1 MSNNDMGILDSKR
14 PDFDEL
20 LSQIAT
26 YALDFNIT
34 SKEAYETARYCL
46 MDTLGCGLLALKF
59 PQCTKL
65 LGPVVEG
72 AEFRPL
78 GTKIPGTSYQLDP
91 ERGAFNVGA
100 MVRWLD
106 FNDTWLASEW
116 GHPSDNLGAIW
127 AVSDYVSRKNIA
139 NGLSPLKVK
148 DVLTA
153 MIKAHE
159 IQGILALDN
168 CFNKVG
174 LDHVLLVRI
183 ASTAMACVLL
193 GGNFEEVRNAVSQA
207 FIDGGALRTYR
218 HAPNTGSR
226 KSWAAGDASSRGVN
240 LALKSISGEMGYPS
254 ALSAKFWGFEDVKM
268 KGAKLSIPQPFG
280 SYVMENVL
288 FKISFPAE
296 FHAQTAVEAALE
308 LHQEVKNRLDDIEK
322 IIITTQES
330 AHRII
335 NKVGPLSNPADRDH
349 CIQYM
354 VAIGLLE
361 GKLEAQHYED
371 DIAKDPR
378 IDRLRDKMEVVV
390 DERYTREYLEP
401 DKRSIANAV
410 QIFYKDG
417 SKSQNVA
424 VEYPIGHRRR
434 RKEGIP
440 LLIEKFNANLATR
453 LSPKKCAQIKDLC
466 ASQTDLE
473 NTPFNEFSDLFSL

>member
-1 MSNNDMGILDSKR
+1 MSNDMGILEAKR

-20 LSQIAT
+20 LTKIAR
-26 YALDFNIT
+26 YASDFEIK
-34 SKEAYETARYCL
+34 SDLAYETAKYCL
-46 MDTLGCGLLALKF
+46 MDTIGTGLLALNF
-59 PQCTKL
+59 PACTKL

-78 GTKIPGTSYQLDP
+78 GAKIPGTSYQLEP
-91 ERGAFNVGA
+91 ERAAFNVGA

-106 FNDTWLASEW
+106 FNDTWLAAEW

-127 AVSDYVSRKNIA
+127 AVCDYMSRKNISQ
-139 NGLSPLKVK
+139 GKKPLSIK
-148 DVLTA
+148 DALTA

-159 IQGILALDN
+159 IQGVLALEN

-183 ASTAMACVLL
+183 ASTAVACKLL
-193 GGNFEEVRNAVSQA
+193 GGSFEEIRNALSHA

-240 LALKSISGEMGYPS
+240 LALKALSGEMGYPS

-268 KGAKLSIPQPFG
+268 RGAKLSIPQEFS

-296 FHAQTAVEAALE
+296 FHAQTAVECALK
-308 LHQEVKNRLDDIEK
+308 LHDEVKDRLDDVEK

-330 AHRII
+330 GHRII
-335 NKVGPLSNPADRDH
+335 NKTGELANPADRDH

-354 VAIGLLE
+354 VAVPLIFGRLRA
-361 GKLEAQHYED
+361 KDYED
-371 DIAKDPR
+371 SVAKDPR
-378 IDRLRDKMEVVV
+378 IDALRAKMSVEV
-390 DERYTREYLEP
+390 DDRYTKEYLQS

-417 SKSQNVA
+417 SKSQKVE
-424 VEYPIGHRRR
+424 VEYPIGHKRRR
-434 RKEGIP
+434 SEGIP
-440 LLIEKFNANLATR
+440 LLIKKFESNLAGR
-453 LSPKKCAQIKDLC
+453 LSPKKCELINKLFADQK
-466 ASQTDLE
+466 TLE
-473 NTPFNEFSDLFSL
+473 NTAFNEFSDLFAL

>member
-1 MSNNDMGILDSKR
+1 MGILEAKR

-20 LSQIAT
+20 LTKIAR
-26 YALDFNIT
+26 YASDFEIK
-34 SKEAYETARYCL
+34 SDLAYETAKYCL
-46 MDTLGCGLLALKF
+46 MDTIGTGLLALNF
-59 PQCTKL
+59 PACTKL

-78 GTKIPGTSYQLDP
+78 GAKIPGTSYQLEP
-91 ERGAFNVGA
+91 ERAAFNVGA

-106 FNDTWLASEW
+106 FNDTWLAAEW

-127 AVSDYVSRKNIA
+127 AVCDYMSRKNISQ
-139 NGLSPLKVK
+139 GKKPLSVK
-148 DVLTA
+148 DALTA

-159 IQGILALDN
+159 IQGVLALEN

-183 ASTAMACVLL
+183 ASTAVACKLL
-193 GGNFEEVRNAVSQA
+193 GGSFEEIRNALSHA

-240 LALKSISGEMGYPS
+240 LALKALSGEMGYPS

-268 KGAKLSIPQPFG
+268 RGAKLSIPQEFS

-296 FHAQTAVEAALE
+296 FHAQTAVECALK
-308 LHQEVKNRLDDIEK
+308 LHDEVKDRLDDVEK

-330 AHRII
+330 GHRII
-335 NKVGPLSNPADRDH
+335 NKTGELANPADRDH

-354 VAIGLLE
+354 VAVPLIFGRLRAE
-361 GKLEAQHYED
+361 DYED
-371 DIAKDPR
+371 SVAKDPR
-378 IDRLRDKMEVVV
+378 IDALRAKMSVEV
-390 DERYTREYLEP
+390 DDRYTKEYLQS

-417 SKSQNVA
+417 SKSQKVE
-424 VEYPIGHRRR
+424 VEYPIGHKRRR
-434 RKEGIP
+434 SEGIP
-440 LLIEKFNANLATR
+440 LLIKKFESNLAGR
-453 LSPKKCAQIKDLC
+453 LSPKKCELINKLFADQK
-466 ASQTDLE
+466 TLE
-473 NTPFNEFSDLFSL
+473 NTAFNEFSDLFAL

>member
-1 MSNNDMGILDSKR
+1 MSNDMGILEAKR

-20 LSQIAT
+20 LTKIAR
-26 YALDFNIT
+26 YASDFEIK
-34 SKEAYETARYCL
+34 SDLAYETAKYCL
-46 MDTLGCGLLALKF
+46 MDTIGTGLLALNF
-59 PQCTKL
+59 PACTKL

-78 GTKIPGTSYQLDP
+78 GAKIPGTSYQLEP
-91 ERGAFNVGA
+91 ERAAFNVGA

-106 FNDTWLASEW
+106 FNDTWLAAEW

-127 AVSDYVSRKNIA
+127 AVCDYMSRKNISQ
-139 NGLSPLKVK
+139 GKKPLSIK
-148 DVLTA
+148 DALTA

-159 IQGILALDN
+159 IQGVLALEN

-183 ASTAMACVLL
+183 ASTAVACKLL
-193 GGNFEEVRNAVSQA
+193 GGSFEEIRNALSHA
-207 FIDGGALRTYR
+207 FIDGGALRAYR

-240 LALKSISGEMGYPS
+240 LALKALSGEMGYPS

-268 KGAKLSIPQPFG
+268 RGAKLSIPQEFS

-296 FHAQTAVEAALE
+296 FHAQTAVECALK
-308 LHQEVKNRLDDIEK
+308 LHDEFKDRLDDVEK

-330 AHRII
+330 GHRII
-335 NKVGPLSNPADRDH
+335 NKTGELANPADRDH

-354 VAIGLLE
+354 VAVPLIFGRLRAE
-361 GKLEAQHYED
+361 DYED
-371 DIAKDPR
+371 SVAKDPR
-378 IDRLRDKMEVVV
+378 IDALRAKMSVEV
-390 DERYTREYLEP
+390 DDRYTKEYLES

-417 SKSQNVA
+417 SKSQKVE
-424 VEYPIGHRRR
+424 VEYPIGHKRRR
-434 RKEGIP
+434 SEGIP
-440 LLIEKFNANLATR
+440 LLIKKFESNLAGR
-453 LSPKKCAQIKDLC
+453 LSPKKCELINKLFADQK
-466 ASQTDLE
+466 TLE
-473 NTPFNEFSDLFSL
+473 NTAFNEFSDLFAL

>member
-1 MSNNDMGILDSKR
+1 MSNDMGILEAKR

-20 LSQIAT
+20 LTKISR
-26 YALDFNIT
+26 YASDFEIK
-34 SKEAYETARYCL
+34 SDLAYETAKYCL
-46 MDTLGCGLLALKF
+46 MDTIGTGLLALNF
-59 PQCTKL
+59 PACTKL

-78 GTKIPGTSYQLDP
+78 GAKIPGTSYQLEP
-91 ERGAFNVGA
+91 ERAAFNVGA

-106 FNDTWLASEW
+106 FNDTWLAAEW

-127 AVSDYVSRKNIA
+127 AVCDYMSRKNISQ
-139 NGLSPLKVK
+139 GKKPLSIK
-148 DVLTA
+148 DALTA

-159 IQGILALDN
+159 IQGVLALEN

-183 ASTAMACVLL
+183 ASTAVACKLL
-193 GGNFEEVRNAVSQA
+193 GGSFEEIRNALSHA
-207 FIDGGALRTYR
+207 FIDGGALRAYR

-240 LALKSISGEMGYPS
+240 LALKALSGEMGYPS

-268 KGAKLSIPQPFG
+268 RGAKLSIPQEFS

-296 FHAQTAVEAALE
+296 FHAQTAVECALK
-308 LHQEVKNRLDDIEK
+308 LHDEVKDRLDDVEK

-330 AHRII
+330 GHRII
-335 NKVGPLSNPADRDH
+335 NKTGELANPADRDH

-354 VAIGLLE
+354 VAVPLIFGRLRAE
-361 GKLEAQHYED
+361 DYED
-371 DIAKDPR
+371 SVAKDPR
-378 IDRLRDKMEVVV
+378 IDALRAKMSVEV
-390 DERYTREYLEP
+390 DDRYTKEYLQS

-417 SKSQNVA
+417 SKSQKVE
-424 VEYPIGHRRR
+424 VEYPIGHKRRR
-434 RKEGIP
+434 SEGIP
-440 LLIEKFNANLATR
+440 LLIKKFESNLAGR
-453 LSPKKCAQIKDLC
+453 LSPKKCELINKLFADQK
-466 ASQTDLE
+466 TLE
-473 NTPFNEFSDLFSL
+473 NTAFNEFSDLFAL

>member
-1 MSNNDMGILDSKR
+1 MSNDMGILEAKR

-20 LSQIAT
+20 LTKIAR
-26 YALDFNIT
+26 YASDFEIK
-34 SKEAYETARYCL
+34 SDLAYETAKYCL
-46 MDTLGCGLLALKF
+46 MDTIGTGLLALNF
-59 PQCTKL
+59 PACTKL

-78 GTKIPGTSYQLDP
+78 GAKIPGTSYQLEP
-91 ERGAFNVGA
+91 ERAAFNVGA

-106 FNDTWLASEW
+106 FNDTWLAAEW

-127 AVSDYVSRKNIA
+127 AVCDYMSRKNISQ
-139 NGLSPLKVK
+139 GKKPLSIK
-148 DVLTA
+148 DALSA

-159 IQGILALDN
+159 IQGVLALEN

-183 ASTAMACVLL
+183 ASTAVACKLL
-193 GGNFEEVRNAVSQA
+193 GGSFEEIRNALSHA
-207 FIDGGALRTYR
+207 FIDGGALRAYR

-240 LALKSISGEMGYPS
+240 LALKALSGEMGYPS

-268 KGAKLSIPQPFG
+268 RGAKLSIPQEFS

-296 FHAQTAVEAALE
+296 FHAQTAVECALK
-308 LHQEVKNRLDDIEK
+308 LHDEVKNRLDDIEK

-330 AHRII
+330 GHRII
-335 NKVGPLSNPADRDH
+335 NKTGELANPADRDH

-354 VAIGLLE
+354 VAVPLIFGRLRAE
-361 GKLEAQHYED
+361 DYED
-371 DIAKDPR
+371 SVAKDPR
-378 IDRLRDKMEVVV
+378 IDALRAKMSVEV
-390 DERYTREYLEP
+390 DDRYTKEYLQS

-417 SKSQNVA
+417 SKSQKVE
-424 VEYPIGHRRR
+424 VEYPIGHKRRR
-434 RKEGIP
+434 SEGIP
-440 LLIEKFNANLATR
+440 LLIKKFESNLAGR
-453 LSPKKCAQIKDLC
+453 LSPKKCELINKLFADQKM
-466 ASQTDLE
+466 LE
-473 NTPFNEFSDLFSL
+473 NTAFNEFSDLFAL

>member
-1 MSNNDMGILDSKR
+1 MSNDMGILEAKR

-20 LSQIAT
+20 LTKIAR
-26 YALDFNIT
+26 YASDFEIK
-34 SKEAYETARYCL
+34 SDLAYETAKYCL
-46 MDTLGCGLLALKF
+46 MDTIGTGLLALNF
-59 PQCTKL
+59 PACTKL

-78 GTKIPGTSYQLDP
+78 GAKIPGTSYQLEP
-91 ERGAFNVGA
+91 ERAAFNVGA

-106 FNDTWLASEW
+106 FNDTWLAAEW

-127 AVSDYVSRKNIA
+127 AVCDYMSRKNISQ
-139 NGLSPLKVK
+139 GKKPLSIK
-148 DVLTA
+148 DALTA

-159 IQGILALDN
+159 IQGVLALEN

-183 ASTAMACVLL
+183 ASTAVACKLL
-193 GGNFEEVRNAVSQA
+193 GGSFEEIRNALSHA
-207 FIDGGALRTYR
+207 FIDGGALRAYR

-240 LALKSISGEMGYPS
+240 LALKALSGEMGYPS

-268 KGAKLSIPQPFG
+268 RGAKLSIPQEFS

-296 FHAQTAVEAALE
+296 FHAQTAVECALK
-308 LHQEVKNRLDDIEK
+308 LHDEVKDRLDDVEK

-330 AHRII
+330 GHRII
-335 NKVGPLSNPADRDH
+335 NKTGELANPADRDH

-354 VAIGLLE
+354 VAVPLIFGRLRAE
-361 GKLEAQHYED
+361 DYED
-371 DIAKDPR
+371 SVAKDPR
-378 IDRLRDKMEVVV
+378 IDTLRAKMSVEV
-390 DERYTREYLEP
+390 DDRYTKEYLQS

-417 SKSQNVA
+417 SKSQKVE
-424 VEYPIGHRRR
+424 VEYPIGHKRRR
-434 RKEGIP
+434 SEGIP
-440 LLIEKFNANLATR
+440 LLIKKFESNLAGR
-453 LSPKKCAQIKDLC
+453 LSPKKCELINKLFADQK
-466 ASQTDLE
+466 TLE
-473 NTPFNEFSDLFSL
+473 NTAFNEFSDLFAL

>member
-1 MSNNDMGILDSKR
+1 MSNDMGILEAKR

-20 LSQIAT
+20 LTKIAR
-26 YALDFNIT
+26 YASDFEIK
-34 SKEAYETARYCL
+34 SDLAYETAKYCL
-46 MDTLGCGLLALKF
+46 MDTIGTGLLALNF
-59 PQCTKL
+59 PACTKL

-78 GTKIPGTSYQLDP
+78 GAKIPGTSYQLEP
-91 ERGAFNVGA
+91 ERAAFNVGA

-106 FNDTWLASEW
+106 FNDTWLAAEW

-127 AVSDYVSRKNIA
+127 AVCDYMSRKNISQ
-139 NGLSPLKVK
+139 GKKPLSIK
-148 DVLTA
+148 DALTA

-159 IQGILALDN
+159 IQGFLALEN

-183 ASTAMACVLL
+183 ASTAVACKLL
-193 GGNFEEVRNAVSQA
+193 GGSFEEIRNALSHA
-207 FIDGGALRTYR
+207 FIDGGALRAYR

-240 LALKSISGEMGYPS
+240 LALKALSGEMGYPS

-268 KGAKLSIPQPFG
+268 RGAKLSIPQEFS

-296 FHAQTAVEAALE
+296 FHAQTAVECALK
-308 LHQEVKNRLDDIEK
+308 LHDEVKDRLDDVEK

-330 AHRII
+330 GHRII
-335 NKVGPLSNPADRDH
+335 NKTGELANPADRDH

-354 VAIGLLE
+354 VAVPLIFGRLRAE
-361 GKLEAQHYED
+361 DYED
-371 DIAKDPR
+371 SVAKDPR
-378 IDRLRDKMEVVV
+378 IDALRAKMSVEV
-390 DERYTREYLEP
+390 DDRYTKEYLQS

-417 SKSQNVA
+417 SKSQKVE
-424 VEYPIGHRRR
+424 VEYPIGHKRRR
-434 RKEGIP
+434 SEGIP
-440 LLIEKFNANLATR
+440 LLIKKFESNLAGR
-453 LSPKKCAQIKDLC
+453 LSPKKCELINKLFADQK
-466 ASQTDLE
+466 TLE
-473 NTPFNEFSDLFSL
+473 NTAFNEFSDLFAL

>member
-1 MSNNDMGILDSKR
+1 MSNDMGILEAKR

-20 LSQIAT
+20 LTKIAR
-26 YALDFNIT
+26 YASDFEIK
-34 SKEAYETARYCL
+34 SDLAYETAKYCL
-46 MDTLGCGLLALKF
+46 MDTIGTGLLALNF
-59 PQCTKL
+59 PACTKL

-78 GTKIPGTSYQLDP
+78 GAKIPGTSYQLEP
-91 ERGAFNVGA
+91 ERAAFNVGA

-106 FNDTWLASEW
+106 FNDTWLAAEW

-127 AVSDYVSRKNIA
+127 AVCDYMSRKNISQ
-139 NGLSPLKVK
+139 GKKPLSIK
-148 DVLTA
+148 DALSA

-159 IQGILALDN
+159 IQGILALEN

-183 ASTAMACVLL
+183 ASTAVACKLL
-193 GGNFEEVRNAVSQA
+193 GGSFEEIRNALSHA
-207 FIDGGALRTYR
+207 FIDGGALRAYR

-240 LALKSISGEMGYPS
+240 LALKALSGEMGYPS

-268 KGAKLSIPQPFG
+268 RGAKLSIPQEFS

-296 FHAQTAVEAALE
+296 FHAQTAVECALK
-308 LHQEVKNRLDDIEK
+308 LHDEVKDRLDDVEK

-330 AHRII
+330 GHRII
-335 NKVGPLSNPADRDH
+335 NKTGELANPADRDH

-354 VAIGLLE
+354 VAVPLIFGRLRAE
-361 GKLEAQHYED
+361 DYED
-371 DIAKDPR
+371 SVAKDPR
-378 IDRLRDKMEVVV
+378 IDALRAKMSVEV
-390 DERYTREYLEP
+390 DDRYTKEYLQS

-417 SKSQNVA
+417 SKSQKVE
-424 VEYPIGHRRR
+424 VEYPIGHKRRR
-434 RKEGIP
+434 SEGIP
-440 LLIEKFNANLATR
+440 LLIKKFESNLAGR
-453 LSPKKCAQIKDLC
+453 LSPKKCELINKLFADQK
-466 ASQTDLE
+466 TLE
-473 NTPFNEFSDLFSL
+473 NTAFNEFSDLFAL

>member
-1 MSNNDMGILDSKR
+1 MGILDAKR

-20 LSQIAT
+20 LTKIAR
-26 YALDFNIT
+26 YASDFEIK
-34 SKEAYETARYCL
+34 SDLAYETARYCL
-46 MDTLGCGLLALKF
+46 MDTIGTGLLALNF
-59 PQCTKL
+59 PACTKL
-65 LGPVVEG
+65 LGPVVDG

-78 GTKIPGTSYQLDP
+78 GAKIPGTSYQLEP
-91 ERGAFNVGA
+91 ERAAFNVGA

-106 FNDTWLASEW
+106 FNDTWLAAEW

-127 AVSDYVSRKNIA
+127 AVCDYISRKNISE
-139 NGLSPLKVK
+139 GKKPLSVK
-148 DVLTA
+148 DALSA

-159 IQGILALDN
+159 IQGVLALEN

-183 ASTAMACVLL
+183 ASTAVACKLL
-193 GGNFEEVRNAVSQA
+193 GGDFEEIRNAVSHA

-240 LALKSISGEMGYPS
+240 LALKALKGEMGYPS

-268 KGAKLSIPQPFG
+268 RGKKLTIPQEFG

-296 FHAQTAVEAALE
+296 FHAQTAVECALK
-308 LHQEVKNRLDDIEK
+308 LHDEVKNRLDEVEK

-330 AHRII
+330 GHRII
-335 NKVGPLSNPADRDH
+335 NKTGELANPADRDH

-354 VAIGLLE
+354 VAVPLIFGRLS
-361 GKLEAQHYED
+361 ASDYED
-371 DIAKDPR
+371 SVASDPR
-378 IDRLRDKMEVVV
+378 IDALRAKMSVEV
-390 DERYTREYLEP
+390 DERYTREYLES

-417 SKSQNVA
+417 SKSEKIE
-424 VEYPIGHRRR
+424 VEYPIGHKRRR
-434 RKEGIP
+434 SEGIP
-440 LLIEKFNANLATR
+440 LLIKKFERNLAGR
-453 LSPKKCAQIKDLC
+453 LSPKQCAKINELC
-466 ASQTDLE
+466 ANQSKLE
-473 NTPFNEFSDLFSL
+473 NTAFNEFSDLFAL

>member
-1 MSNNDMGILDSKR
+1 MSNDMGILEAKR

-20 LSQIAT
+20 LTKIAR
-26 YALDFNIT
+26 YASDFEIK
-34 SKEAYETARYCL
+34 SDLAYDTAKYCL
-46 MDTLGCGLLALKF
+46 MDTIGTGLLALNF
-59 PQCTKL
+59 PACTKL

-78 GTKIPGTSYQLDP
+78 GAKIPGTSYQLEP
-91 ERGAFNVGA
+91 ERAAFNVGA

-106 FNDTWLASEW
+106 FNDTWLAAEW

-127 AVSDYVSRKNIA
+127 AVCDYMSRKNISQ
-139 NGLSPLKVK
+139 GKKPLSVK
-148 DVLTA
+148 DALTA

-159 IQGILALDN
+159 IQGVLALEN

-183 ASTAMACVLL
+183 ASTAVACKLL
-193 GGNFEEVRNAVSQA
+193 GGSFEEIRNALSHA
-207 FIDGGALRTYR
+207 FIDGGALRAYR

-240 LALKSISGEMGYPS
+240 LALKALSGEMGYPS

-268 KGAKLSIPQPFG
+268 RGAKLSIPQEFS

-296 FHAQTAVEAALE
+296 FHAQTAVECALK
-308 LHQEVKNRLDDIEK
+308 LHDEVKDRLDDVEK

-330 AHRII
+330 GHRII
-335 NKVGPLSNPADRDH
+335 NKTGELANPADRDH

-354 VAIGLLE
+354 VAVPLIFGRLRAE
-361 GKLEAQHYED
+361 DYED
-371 DIAKDPR
+371 SVAKDPR
-378 IDRLRDKMEVVV
+378 IDALRAKMSVEV
-390 DERYTREYLEP
+390 DDRYTKEYLES

-417 SKSQNVA
+417 SKSQKVE
-424 VEYPIGHRRR
+424 VEYPIGHKRRR
-434 RKEGIP
+434 SEGIP
-440 LLIEKFNANLATR
+440 LLIKKFESNLAGR
-453 LSPKKCAQIKDLC
+453 LSPKKCEIINKLFADQK
-466 ASQTDLE
+466 TLE
-473 NTPFNEFSDLFSL
+473 NTAFNEFSDLFAL

>member
-1 MSNNDMGILDSKR
+1 MSNDMGILEAKR

-20 LSQIAT
+20 LTKIAR
-26 YALDFNIT
+26 YASDFEIK
-34 SKEAYETARYCL
+34 SDLAYETAKYCL
-46 MDTLGCGLLALKF
+46 MDTIGTGLLALNF
-59 PQCTKL
+59 PACTKL

-78 GTKIPGTSYQLDP
+78 GAKIPGTSYQLEP
-91 ERGAFNVGA
+91 ERAAFNVGA

-106 FNDTWLASEW
+106 FNDTWLAAEW

-127 AVSDYVSRKNIA
+127 AVCDYMSRKNISQ
-139 NGLSPLKVK
+139 GKKPLSVK
-148 DVLTA
+148 DALIA

-159 IQGILALDN
+159 IQGVLALEN

-183 ASTAMACVLL
+183 ASTAVACKLL
-193 GGNFEEVRNAVSQA
+193 GGSFEEIRNALSHA

-240 LALKSISGEMGYPS
+240 LALKALSGEMGYPS

-268 KGAKLSIPQPFG
+268 RGAKLSIPQEFS

-296 FHAQTAVEAALE
+296 FHAQTAVECALK
-308 LHQEVKNRLDDIEK
+308 LHDEVKDRLDDVEK

-330 AHRII
+330 GHRII
-335 NKVGPLSNPADRDH
+335 NKTGELANPADRDH

-354 VAIGLLE
+354 VAVPLIFGRLRAE
-361 GKLEAQHYED
+361 DYED
-371 DIAKDPR
+371 SVAKDPR
-378 IDRLRDKMEVVV
+378 IDALRAKMSVEV
-390 DERYTREYLEP
+390 DDRYTKEYLQS

-417 SKSQNVA
+417 SKSQKVE
-424 VEYPIGHRRR
+424 VEYPIGHKRRR
-434 RKEGIP
+434 SEGIP
-440 LLIEKFNANLATR
+440 LLIKKFESNLAGR
-453 LSPKKCAQIKDLC
+453 LSPKKCELINKLFADQK
-466 ASQTDLE
+466 TLE
-473 NTPFNEFSDLFSL
+473 NTAFNEFSDLFAL

>member
-1 MSNNDMGILDSKR
+1 MSNDMGILEAKR

-20 LSQIAT
+20 LTKIAR
-26 YALDFNIT
+26 YASDFEIK
-34 SKEAYETARYCL
+34 SDLAYETAKYCL
-46 MDTLGCGLLALKF
+46 MDTIGTGLLALNF
-59 PQCTKL
+59 PACTKL

-78 GTKIPGTSYQLDP
+78 GAKIPGTSYQLEP
-91 ERGAFNVGA
+91 ERAAFNVGA

-106 FNDTWLASEW
+106 FNDTWLAAEW

-127 AVSDYVSRKNIA
+127 AVCDYMSRKNISQ
-139 NGLSPLKVK
+139 GKKPLSVK
-148 DVLTA
+148 YALTA

-159 IQGILALDN
+159 IQGVLALEN

-183 ASTAMACVLL
+183 ASTAVACKLL
-193 GGNFEEVRNAVSQA
+193 GGSFEEIRNALSHA

-240 LALKSISGEMGYPS
+240 LALKALSGEMGYPS

-268 KGAKLSIPQPFG
+268 RGAKLSIPQEFS

-296 FHAQTAVEAALE
+296 FHAQTAVECALK
-308 LHQEVKNRLDDIEK
+308 LHDEVKDRLDDVEK

-330 AHRII
+330 GHRII
-335 NKVGPLSNPADRDH
+335 NKTGELANPADRDH

-354 VAIGLLE
+354 VAVSLIFGRLRSE
-361 GKLEAQHYED
+361 DYED
-371 DIAKDPR
+371 SVAKDPR
-378 IDRLRDKMEVVV
+378 IDTLRAKMSVEV
-390 DERYTREYLEP
+390 DDRYTKEYLQS

-417 SKSQNVA
+417 SKSQKVE
-424 VEYPIGHRRR
+424 VEYPIGHKRRR
-434 RKEGIP
+434 SEGIP
-440 LLIEKFNANLATR
+440 LLIKKFESNLAGR
-453 LSPKKCAQIKDLC
+453 LSPKKCELINKLFADQK
-466 ASQTDLE
+466 TLE
-473 NTPFNEFSDLFSL
+473 NTAFNEFSDLFAL

>member
-1 MSNNDMGILDSKR
+1 MGILEAKR

-20 LSQIAT
+20 LTKIAR
-26 YALDFNIT
+26 YASDFEIK
-34 SKEAYETARYCL
+34 SDLAYETAKYCL
-46 MDTLGCGLLALKF
+46 MDTIGTGLLALNF
-59 PQCTKL
+59 PACTKL

-78 GTKIPGTSYQLDP
+78 GAKIPGTSYQLEP
-91 ERGAFNVGA
+91 ERAAFNVGA

-106 FNDTWLASEW
+106 FNDTWLAAEW

-127 AVSDYVSRKNIA
+127 AVCDYMSRKNISQ
-139 NGLSPLKVK
+139 GKKPLSVK
-148 DVLTA
+148 DALTA

-159 IQGILALDN
+159 IQGVLALEN

-183 ASTAMACVLL
+183 ASTAVACKLL
-193 GGNFEEVRNAVSQA
+193 GGSFEEIRNALSHA
-207 FIDGGALRTYR
+207 FIDGGALRAYR

-240 LALKSISGEMGYPS
+240 LALKALSGEMGYPS

-268 KGAKLSIPQPFG
+268 RGAKLSIPQEFS

-296 FHAQTAVEAALE
+296 FHAQTAVECALK
-308 LHQEVKNRLDDIEK
+308 LHDEVKDRLDDVEK

-330 AHRII
+330 GHRII
-335 NKVGPLSNPADRDH
+335 NKTGELANPADRDH

-354 VAIGLLE
+354 VAVPLIFGRLRAE
-361 GKLEAQHYED
+361 DYED
-371 DIAKDPR
+371 SVAKDPR
-378 IDRLRDKMEVVV
+378 IDALRAKMSVEV
-390 DERYTREYLEP
+390 DDRYTKEYLQS
-401 DKRSIANAV
+401 DKRSIANAI

-417 SKSQNVA
+417 SKSQKVE
-424 VEYPIGHRRR
+424 VEYPIGHKRRR
-434 RKEGIP
+434 SEGIP
-440 LLIEKFNANLATR
+440 LLIKKFESNLAGR
-453 LSPKKCAQIKDLC
+453 LSPKKCELINKLFADQK
-466 ASQTDLE
+466 TLE
-473 NTPFNEFSDLFSL
+473 NTAFNEFSDLFAL

>member
-1 MSNNDMGILDSKR
+1 MSNDMGILEAKR

-20 LSQIAT
+20 LTKIAR
-26 YALDFNIT
+26 YASDFEIK
-34 SKEAYETARYCL
+34 SDLAYETAKYCL
-46 MDTLGCGLLALKF
+46 MDTIGTGLLALNF
-59 PQCTKL
+59 PACTKL

-78 GTKIPGTSYQLDP
+78 GAKIPGTSYQLEP
-91 ERGAFNVGA
+91 ERAAFNVGA

-106 FNDTWLASEW
+106 FNDTWLAAEW

-127 AVSDYVSRKNIA
+127 AVCDYMSRKNISQ
-139 NGLSPLKVK
+139 GKKPLSIK
-148 DVLTA
+148 DALTA

-159 IQGILALDN
+159 IQGVLALEN

-183 ASTAMACVLL
+183 ASTAVACKLL
-193 GGNFEEVRNAVSQA
+193 GGSFEEIRNALSHA

-240 LALKSISGEMGYPS
+240 LALKALSGEMGYPS

-268 KGAKLSIPQPFG
+268 RGAKLSIPQEFS

-296 FHAQTAVEAALE
+296 FHAQTAVECALK
-308 LHQEVKNRLDDIEK
+308 LHNEVKDRLDDVEK

-330 AHRII
+330 GHRII
-335 NKVGPLSNPADRDH
+335 NKTGELANPADRDH

-354 VAIGLLE
+354 VAVPLIFGRLRAE
-361 GKLEAQHYED
+361 DYED
-371 DIAKDPR
+371 SVAKDPR
-378 IDRLRDKMEVVV
+378 IDALRAKMSVEV
-390 DERYTREYLEP
+390 DDRYTKEYLQS

-417 SKSQNVA
+417 SKSQKVE
-424 VEYPIGHRRR
+424 VEYPIGHKRRR
-434 RKEGIP
+434 SEGIP
-440 LLIEKFNANLATR
+440 LLIKKFESNLAGR
-453 LSPKKCAQIKDLC
+453 LSPKKCELINKLFADQK
-466 ASQTDLE
+466 TLE
-473 NTPFNEFSDLFSL
+473 NTAFNEFSDLFAL